1 MLQTGSNDDVLFDGL
16 NAAGP
21 INLDEAYAV
30 MERWGLDAL
39 VCAQPVN
46 VFHALGHWPQIGRT
60 RMGQPAGTFAILTR
74 RHMEKP
80 VLVTSRFLHF
90 YTYADGRGPVE
101 AFLYDDLSDGDDLGQ
116 NGDFPLCPDRG
127 FAPLSAMEQHRFAI
141 SGAALKHRA
150 AYRHA
155 GGALVAA
162 LRELGAWGGR
172 IGWDDPLI
180 AGVLAR
186 HDHRGESIAADNAMR
201 EIRLIKSPQEIALMR
216 RAADANAEALVAVA
230 QAVRAGATY
239 RDLHGLFRAETAA
252 RGNTAVFLNVDR
264 SSSESNPHRIADG
277 QALFLD
283 AVSHFQNYHGDIART
298 IFVGEPTKSAA
309 RAADAAAYGWQAV
322 REALRPGLRF
332 SDIVRIGQDALKRG
346 GFDVQVG
353 FGPHSCG
360 LAHTDEPGE
369 DANDF
374 QGGFW
379 RKPDL
384 ELRPGMVISVD
395 CPVLDSGV
403 GGSAHCED
411 LVLITPDGCETIHSS
426 PSAVIVV

>member
-1 MLQTGSNDDVLFDGL
+1 MLHSTSSDDDLLDGL

-21 INLDEAYAV
+21 INLAEALAV

-46 VFHALGHWPQIGRT
+46 VFHTLGHWPQIGRT
-60 RMGQPAGTFAILTR
+60 RMGQPAGTFAILSR
-74 RHMEKP
+74 RHIDKP

-90 YTYADGRGPVE
+90 YTYADGRGPVN

-127 FAPLSAMEQHRFAI
+127 LAPLSAMEQHRFAA
-141 SGAALKHRA
+141 SAEALRHRA

-172 IGWDDPLI
+172 IGWDDAMI
-180 AGVLAR
+180 SGVLTR
-186 HDHRGESIAADNAMR
+186 HGHGGQSIAAENAMR
-201 EIRLIKSPQEIALMR
+201 EIRLIKSPLEIALMQ
-216 RAADANAEALVAVA
+216 RAARANVEALQAVA
-230 QAVRAGATY
+230 RSVRAGASY
-239 RDLHGLFRAETAA
+239 RDLHALFRAETAA
-252 RGNTAVFLNVDR
+252 HGNTAVFLNVDR
-264 SSSESNPHRIADG
+264 SSSEASPHRIADG

-283 AVSHFQNYHGDIART
+283 AVSHFQNYHGDFART
-298 IFVGEPTKSAA
+298 VFVGEPVKAAA
-309 RAADAAAYGWQAV
+309 RAAEAAAFAWQAV
-322 REALRPGLRF
+322 RESLRPGLRF
-332 SDIVRIGQDALKRG
+332 SDILRIGQDALKRG

-369 DANDF
+369 PADSVHS
-374 QGGFW
+374 GFW

-395 CPVLDSGV
+395 CPVLDSGL

-411 LVLITPDGCETIHSS
+411 LVLITPDGCDLIHSS
-426 PSAVIVV
+426 PPAVIVV